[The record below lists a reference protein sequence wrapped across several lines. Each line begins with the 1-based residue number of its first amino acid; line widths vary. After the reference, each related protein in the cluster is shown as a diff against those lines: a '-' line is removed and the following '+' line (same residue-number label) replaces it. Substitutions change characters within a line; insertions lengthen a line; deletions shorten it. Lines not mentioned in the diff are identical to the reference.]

1 MDVQELKD
9 AICELVSIAED
20 ATTKERFTELDN
32 AGAEIIDKLDELQAL
47 KKEQEKG
54 TLIKI
59 PAAEG
64 SEVWKIITQSDNYS
78 GELYKIKTR
87 TPFRLDMIPY
97 IGKSVFLTE
106 EAADAVLDK
115 LRGEYYDER

>member
-1 MDVQELKD
+1 MNIQELKD
-9 AICELVSIAED
+9 VICELVSIAED

-47 KKEQEKG
+47 KKQQEQG

-87 TPFRLDMIPY
+87 THFRVDMIPY